1 MGGRRSI
8 EELYQALF
16 FVSPVPPECFTKRN
30 ENRAWSQVN
39 PRPLHSPDF
48 NSHCHSC
55 LSWPIHRNVPIAVNL
70 EDDAE
75 MKCNPAKLTDDPIS
89 DAQDIDTESWPN
101 KPNCVVPE
109 NIHTLPTEGIHL
121 EFPGGGGSKAQ
132 ENSGGGGLY
141 QFILFF
147 PGQFHYSHMLN
158 FFVYILLSDPRT
170 QTLILLTA
178 QK

>member
-1 MGGRRSI
+1 
-8 EELYQALF
+8 
-16 FVSPVPPECFTKRN
+16 
-30 ENRAWSQVN
+30 
-39 PRPLHSPDF
+39 
-48 NSHCHSC
+48 
-55 LSWPIHRNVPIAVNL
+55 
-70 EDDAE
+70 

-147 PGQFHYSHMLN
+147 PDQFHYSHMLN